1 MLFYFLQY
9 AYFCFV
15 IEMKM
20 TRVNHKDILNKTLI
34 SRTQRYSL
42 PTIDAIYLQV
52 LFVLKKQIMILIIWK
67 FDREATCHPLSTMSD
82 YRKKFIYLQI
92 QTNLFCCVLFT
103 FYQLKYFQFRLK
115 DCCFFTVLW
124 SVIILVSI

>member
-1 MLFYFLQY
+1 MLFHLLQY

-20 TRVNHKDILNKTLI
+20 TRVNHKDILNKTLT

-42 PTIDAIYLQV
+42 PTIDAIYPQV
-52 LFVLKKQIMILIIWK
+52 LFVLKKQIMIIIIRK
-67 FDREATCHPLSTMSD
+67 FDREALSTTSA

-92 QTNLFCCVLFT
+92 QTNLFCSLFVNSST
-103 FYQLKYFQFRLK
+103 FNL
-115 DCCFFTVLW
+115 D
-124 SVIILVSI
+124 

>member
-1 MLFYFLQY
+1 MPNYQEVNSSTTQKKALMLLCRHSSSFPPPWNY
-9 AYFCFV
+9 
-15 IEMKM
+15 
-20 TRVNHKDILNKTLI
+20 LNEI
-34 SRTQRYSL
+34 VFFFF
-42 PTIDAIYLQV
+42 AIYLQV
-52 LFVLKKQIMILIIWK
+52 LLVLKKQTMIIIIWK
-67 FDREATCHPLSTMSD
+67 FDREATCHPLSTMSA

-103 FYQLKYFQFRLK
+103 FCQLKYFQFGLK